1 MKMSIFSEGFA
12 VLLFA
17 ALVSWA
23 GISIGHATAESRN
36 TAVGDKADIEAVK
49 QVELDL
55 GNFQI
60 SGDFDKYS
68 QLYADDFAVVGSS
81 GNVVNKKKL
90 LSTGFPDKLVW
101 FETGPI
107 DIEVFGNVAL
117 GQGVVREKRNE
128 NGKVTNPQ
136 LVWGDL
142 LEKRAG
148 KWVVVRSLSGD
159 LPNSF
164 KAVPDPSAAGE
175 IKKLEQDIGDAMV
188 AVDLEKL
195 NQVYADDWATVGSSG
210 KLFRKED
217 LLEDFKSGE
226 YKLVSFELGPMNVQ
240 AFGNVAVVQAGVKE
254 KRIQDG
260 KDYSGQF
267 AFVDLF
273 EKRSGKWVIVRTL
286 SARQSWG
293 NWKM

>member
-1 MKMSIFSEGFA
+1 MKKSIFSQGFA

-23 GISIGHATAESRN
+23 GISIWGAAAKSRN
-36 TAVGDKADIEAVK
+36 TPVGDKADIEAVK

-68 QLYADDFAVVGSS
+68 QLYADDFAIVVSS

-90 LSTGFPDKLVW
+90 LSAGFPDKLVW

-107 DIEVFGNVAL
+107 DIQVFGNVAL

-148 KWVVVRSLSGD
+148 KWVVVRSLGGD
-159 LPNSF
+159 LPDSF
-164 KAVPDPSAAGE
+164 KAVPDPSAAEE

-195 NQVYADDWATVGSSG
+195 NQAYADDFATIGSSG

-217 LLEDFKSGE
+217 FLHDFKSGE
-226 YKLVSFELGPMNVQ
+226 HKLVSFELGPVNVQ
-240 AFGNVAVVQAGVKE
+240 AFGNVAVAQAGVKE

-260 KDYSGQF
+260 KDFSGQF

-286 SARQSWG
+286 SARPS
-293 NWKM
+293 

>member
-1 MKMSIFSEGFA
+1 MKKSIFSQGFA

-23 GISIGHATAESRN
+23 GFSIRDAAAKSGN
-36 TAVGDKADIEAVK
+36 TPVGDTTDIEAVK

-60 SGDFDKYS
+60 SGDFDKFG
-68 QLYADDFAVVGSS
+68 QLYADDFAIVGSS
-81 GNVVNKKKL
+81 GNIVSKKKL
-90 LSTGFPDKLVW
+90 LSKGFPDKLEW

-107 DIEVFGNVAL
+107 DIQVFGNVAL

-128 NGKVTNPQ
+128 KGKVTNPQ
-136 LVWGDL
+136 LVWADL
-142 LEKRAG
+142 LEKRTG
-148 KWVVVRSLSGD
+148 KSVVVRSLSGD
-159 LPNSF
+159 LPDSF
-164 KAVPDPSAAGE
+164 KAVPDPSAAEE

-188 AVDLEKL
+188 AGDLEKL
-195 NQVYADDWATVGSSG
+195 NLAYADDFATIGSSG
-210 KLFRKED
+210 KLFRRKD
-217 LLEDFKSGE
+217 LLDDFKSGE
-226 YKLVSFELGPMNVQ
+226 HKLVSFELGPVNVQ
-240 AFGNVAVVQAGVKE
+240 AFGNVAVAQAGVKE

-260 KDYSGQF
+260 KDYSGQS

-286 SARQSWG
+286 SARPS
-293 NWKM
+293 

>member
-1 MKMSIFSEGFA
+1 MKKSIFSQGFV

-17 ALVSWA
+17 ALLLSA
-23 GISIGHATAESRN
+23 SFIIRNAAAKSRN
-36 TAVGDKADIEAVK
+36 TPVGDTADIEAVK

-68 QLYADDFAVVGSS
+68 QLYADDFAIVGTS
-81 GNVVNKKKL
+81 GNVVSKKKL
-90 LSTGFPDKLVW
+90 LSTGFPDKLQW

-107 DIEVFGNVAL
+107 DIQIFGNVAL
-117 GQGVVREKRNE
+117 GQGVVRERRNE
-128 NGKVTNPQ
+128 KGKVTNPQ
-136 LVWGDL
+136 LVWADL

-159 LPNSF
+159 LPDSF
-164 KAVPDPSAAGE
+164 KAVPDPSAAEE
-175 IKKLEQDIGDAMV
+175 IKKLEQNIGDAMV
-188 AVDLEKL
+188 AVNLEKL
-195 NQVYADDWATVGSSG
+195 NQAYADDFVTIGSSG

-217 LLEDFKSGE
+217 LLDDFKSGAH
-226 YKLVSFELGPMNVQ
+226 KLVSFELGPVNVQ
-240 AFGNVAVVQAGVKE
+240 AFGNVAVAQAGVKE

-286 SARQSWG
+286 SARAS
-293 NWKM
+293 

>member
-1 MKMSIFSEGFA
+1 MKKSIFSHGFA

-17 ALVSWA
+17 ALVSSA
-23 GISIGHATAESRN
+23 GFSIRDTAAKSRN
-36 TAVGDKADIEAVK
+36 TPVGDTADIEAVK

-60 SGDFDKYS
+60 SGDFDRYS
-68 QLYADDFAVVGSS
+68 QLYADDFAIVGSS

-90 LSTGFPDKLVW
+90 LSSGFPDKLEW

-107 DIEVFGNVAL
+107 DIQVFGNVAL

-128 NGKVTNPQ
+128 KGKVTNPQ
-136 LVWGDL
+136 LVWADL

-159 LPNSF
+159 LPDSF
-164 KAVPDPSAAGE
+164 KAVPDPSAAEE

-195 NQVYADDWATVGSSG
+195 KLAYADDFATIGSSG
-210 KLFRKED
+210 KLFRKAD
-217 LLEDFKSGE
+217 LLDDFKSGE
-226 YKLVSFELGPMNVQ
+226 HKLVSFELGPVNVQ
-240 AFGNVAVVQAGVKE
+240 AFGNVAVAQAGVKE

-260 KDYSGQF
+260 KDYSGQS

-286 SARQSWG
+286 SARPS
-293 NWKM
+293 

>member
-1 MKMSIFSEGFA
+1 MKKRVFSQWFV
-12 VLLFA
+12 VLLLFSAFA
-17 ALVSWA
+17 SWA
-23 GISIGHATAESRN
+23 AIRAGDAAAKSRN
-36 TAVGDKADIEAVK
+36 TPVGNTADIEAVT
-49 QVELDL
+49 QAELDL

-68 QLYADDFAVVGSS
+68 RLYADDFAIVGSS

-90 LSTGFPDKLVW
+90 LSKGFPDKLEW

-107 DIEVFGNVAL
+107 DIQVFGNVAL

-159 LPNSF
+159 LPDSF
-164 KAVPDPSAAGE
+164 KALPDPSAAEE

-195 NQVYADDWATVGSSG
+195 NKAYADDWATVGSSG
-210 KLFRKED
+210 KLYRKEG
-217 LLEDFKSGE
+217 LLGDFKTGE

-240 AFGNVAVVQAGVKE
+240 AFADVAVVQAGVKE
-254 KRIQDG
+254 KAIEDG
-260 KDYSGQF
+260 KNISRQV
-267 AFVDLF
+267 AFLDLF
-273 EKRSGKWVIVRTL
+273 EKRSGKWVMVRSL
-286 SARQSWG
+286 SKTVS
-293 NWKM
+293 

>member
-1 MKMSIFSEGFA
+1 MRRTTSIVF
-12 VLLFA
+12 VL
-17 ALVSWA
+17 
-23 GISIGHATAESRN
+23 ISLLPIIPSQVQSQTQSK
-36 TAVGDKADIEAVK
+36 DPADSEAVK

-68 QLYADDFAVVGSS
+68 QLYADDFAIVGSS
-81 GNVVNKKKL
+81 GNVVSKKKL

-107 DIEVFGNVAL
+107 DIQVFGNVAL
-117 GQGVVREKRNE
+117 GQGIVREKRNE

-159 LPNSF
+159 LPDSF
-164 KAVPDPSAAGE
+164 KAVPDPSAAEE

-195 NQVYADDWATVGSSG
+195 NQAYADDWATVGSSG
-210 KLFRKED
+210 KLYRKEG
-217 LLEDFKSGE
+217 LLNDFKSGE

-240 AFGNVAVVQAGVKE
+240 AFGNVAVVEASVKE
-254 KRIQDG
+254 KTIEDG
-260 KDYSGQF
+260 KDISRQV
-267 AFVDLF
+267 AFLDLF
-273 EKRSGKWVIVRTL
+273 EKRAGKWVIVRTL
-286 SARQSWG
+286 GARLS
-293 NWKM
+293 

>member
-1 MKMSIFSEGFA
+1 MRRTTNVVI
-12 VLLFA
+12 VL
-17 ALVSWA
+17 
-23 GISIGHATAESRN
+23 ISFIAFISSQSQAQSKD
-36 TAVGDKADIEAVK
+36 AADIEAVK

-68 QLYADDFAVVGSS
+68 QLYADDFAIVVSS

-128 NGKVTNPQ
+128 KGKVSNPQ

-159 LPNSF
+159 LPDSF
-164 KAVPDPSAAGE
+164 KAVADPSTAGE

-210 KLFRKED
+210 RLFRKDD
-217 LLEDFKSGE
+217 LLDDFKSGE
-226 YKLVSFELGPMNVQ
+226 HKLVSFELGPMNVQ

-254 KRIQDG
+254 KTIQDG
-260 KDYSGQF
+260 KDMSGQF
-267 AFVDLF
+267 VFMDLLK
-273 EKRSGKWVIVRTL
+273 KRAGKWVIVRTL
-286 SARQSWG
+286 GARVS
-293 NWKM
+293 

>member
-1 MKMSIFSEGFA
+1 MKKSIFSQGFA

-23 GISIGHATAESRN
+23 GFSIRDVAAKSGNAP
-36 TAVGDKADIEAVK
+36 VGDTTDIEAVK

-60 SGDFDKYS
+60 SGDFDKFG
-68 QLYADDFAVVGSS
+68 QLYADDFAIVGSS
-81 GNVVNKKKL
+81 GNIVSKKKL
-90 LSTGFPDKLVW
+90 LSKGFPDKLEW

-107 DIEVFGNVAL
+107 DIQVFGNVAL

-128 NGKVTNPQ
+128 KGKVTNPQ
-136 LVWGDL
+136 LVWADL

-159 LPNSF
+159 LPDSS
-164 KAVPDPSAAGE
+164 KAVPDPNAAEE

-188 AVDLEKL
+188 VVDLEKL
-195 NQVYADDWATVGSSG
+195 NQAYADDFATIGSSG

-217 LLEDFKSGE
+217 LLDDFKSGKH
-226 YKLVSFELGPMNVQ
+226 KLVSFELGPVNVQ
-240 AFGNVAVVQAGVKE
+240 AFGNVAVAQAGVKE

-267 AFVDLF
+267 VFVDLF

-286 SARQSWG
+286 SARPS
-293 NWKM
+293 

>member
-1 MKMSIFSEGFA
+1 MKKSIFSHGFA

-17 ALVSWA
+17 ALVSSA
-23 GISIGHATAESRN
+23 GFSIRDTAAKSRN
-36 TAVGDKADIEAVK
+36 TPVGDTADIEAVK

-60 SGDFDKYS
+60 SGDFDRYS
-68 QLYADDFAVVGSS
+68 QLYADDFGSS

-90 LSTGFPDKLVW
+90 LSSGFPDKLEW

-107 DIEVFGNVAL
+107 DIQVFGNVAL

-128 NGKVTNPQ
+128 KGKVTNPQ
-136 LVWGDL
+136 LVWADL

-159 LPNSF
+159 LPDSS
-164 KAVPDPSAAGE
+164 KAVPDPSAAEE

-188 AVDLEKL
+188 VVDLEKL
-195 NQVYADDWATVGSSG
+195 NQAYADDFATIGSSG
-210 KLFRKED
+210 KLFRKGD
-217 LLEDFKSGE
+217 LLDDFKSGKH
-226 YKLVSFELGPMNVQ
+226 KLVSFELGPVNVQ
-240 AFGNVAVVQAGVKE
+240 AFGNVAVAQAGVKE

-267 AFVDLF
+267 VFVDLF

-286 SARQSWG
+286 SARPS
-293 NWKM
+293 

>member
-1 MKMSIFSEGFA
+1 MKKSIFSQGFA
-12 VLLFA
+12 ALLFA

-23 GISIGHATAESRN
+23 GFSITDAAANSRN
-36 TAVGDKADIEAVK
+36 TAAGDTGDIEAVK

-68 QLYADDFAVVGSS
+68 QLYADDFAIVVSS
-81 GNVVNKKKL
+81 GNVINKKKL
-90 LSTGFPDKLVW
+90 LSDGFPDKLEW

-107 DIEVFGNVAL
+107 DIQVFGNVAL
-117 GQGVVREKRNE
+117 GQGIVREKRNE

-136 LVWGDL
+136 LVWADL

-148 KWVVVRSLSGD
+148 KWLVVRSLSGR
-159 LPNSF
+159 LPDSV
-164 KAVPDPSAAGE
+164 KAVPDPSAAVE

-195 NQVYADDWATVGSSG
+195 NQAYADDFATIGSSG
-210 KLFRKED
+210 KLFHRED
-217 LLEDFKSGE
+217 LLEDFKSGKH
-226 YKLVSFELGPMNVQ
+226 KLVSFELGPVNVQ
-240 AFGNVAVVQAGVKE
+240 AFGDVAVAQAGVKE

-260 KDYSGQF
+260 KDDSGQF
-267 AFVDLF
+267 AFLDLF
-273 EKRSGKWVIVRTL
+273 KKRSGKWVIVRTL
-286 SARQSWG
+286 SARRS
-293 NWKM
+293 

>member
-1 MKMSIFSEGFA
+1 MKKSIFSQGFV

-17 ALVSWA
+17 ALLLSA
-23 GISIGHATAESRN
+23 SFIIRNAAAKSRN
-36 TAVGDKADIEAVK
+36 TPVGDTADIEAVK

-68 QLYADDFAVVGSS
+68 QLYADDFAIVGTS
-81 GNVVNKKKL
+81 GNVVSKKKL
-90 LSTGFPDKLVW
+90 LSTGFPDKLQW

-107 DIEVFGNVAL
+107 DIQIFGNVAL
-117 GQGVVREKRNE
+117 GQGVVRERRNE
-128 NGKVTNPQ
+128 KGKVTNPQ
-136 LVWGDL
+136 LVWADL

-159 LPNSF
+159 LPDSF
-164 KAVPDPSAAGE
+164 KAVPDPSAAEE

-188 AVDLEKL
+188 AGDLEKL
-195 NQVYADDWATVGSSG
+195 NLAYADDFATIGSSG
-210 KLFRKED
+210 KLFRKKD
-217 LLEDFKSGE
+217 LLDDFKSGE
-226 YKLVSFELGPMNVQ
+226 HKLVSFELGPVNVQ
-240 AFGNVAVVQAGVKE
+240 AFGNVAVAQAGVKE

-260 KDYSGQF
+260 KDYSGQS

-286 SARQSWG
+286 SARPS
-293 NWKM
+293 

>member
-1 MKMSIFSEGFA
+1 MKMITFSQGFA

-23 GISIGHATAESRN
+23 GISIGDAAAKSRN
-36 TAVGDKADIEAVK
+36 TPVGDTADIEAVK

-68 QLYADDFAVVGSS
+68 QLYADDFAIVGSS
-81 GNVVNKKKL
+81 GNVVDKKKL

-107 DIEVFGNVAL
+107 DIQVFGNVAL
-117 GQGVVREKRNE
+117 GQGIVREKRNE

-142 LEKRAG
+142 LKKRAG

-159 LPNSF
+159 LPDSF
-164 KAVPDPSAAGE
+164 KAVPDPSAAEE

-195 NQVYADDWATVGSSG
+195 NQAYADDWATVASSG
-210 KLFRKED
+210 KLYRKEG
-217 LLEDFKSGE
+217 LLDDFKSGK

-240 AFGNVAVVQAGVKE
+240 AFGNVAVVEASVKE
-254 KRIQDG
+254 KTIEDG
-260 KDYSGQF
+260 KDISRQV
-267 AFVDLF
+267 AFLDLF
-273 EKRSGKWVIVRTL
+273 EKRAGKWVIVRTL
-286 SARQSWG
+286 GARVS
-293 NWKM
+293 

>member
-1 MKMSIFSEGFA
+1 MRRTTSIFF
-12 VLLFA
+12 VLLS
-17 ALVSWA
+17 LLPIILTQVQSQTR
-23 GISIGHATAESRN
+23 SK
-36 TAVGDKADIEAVK
+36 DPADIEAVK

-68 QLYADDFAVVGSS
+68 QLYADDFAIVVSS

-107 DIEVFGNVAL
+107 DIQVFGNVAL

-164 KAVPDPSAAGE
+164 KAVPDPSAAEE
-175 IKKLEQDIGDAMV
+175 IKKLEQDVGDAMV
-188 AVDLEKL
+188 AVDLGKL
-195 NQVYADDWATVGSSG
+195 NQAYADDWATIASSG
-210 KLFRKED
+210 KLYRKEG
-217 LLEDFKSGE
+217 LLDDFRSGE
-226 YKLVSFELGPMNVQ
+226 HKLVSFELGPMNVQ
-240 AFGNVAVVQAGVKE
+240 AFANVAVVQAGVTE
-254 KRIQDG
+254 KRIQNG
-260 KDYSGQF
+260 KGISRQF
-267 AFVDLF
+267 VFMDLLK
-273 EKRSGKWVIVRTL
+273 KRAGKWVIVRTL
-286 SARQSWG
+286 GTRVS
-293 NWKM
+293 

>member
-1 MKMSIFSEGFA
+1 
-12 VLLFA
+12 
-17 ALVSWA
+17 
-23 GISIGHATAESRN
+23 
-36 TAVGDKADIEAVK
+36 
-49 QVELDL
+49 L

-68 QLYADDFAVVGSS
+68 QLYADDFAIVGSA
-81 GNVVNKKKL
+81 GDVVNKKKL

-159 LPNSF
+159 LPDSF
-164 KAVPDPSAAGE
+164 KAVPDPSAARE

-286 SARQSWG
+286 SARPS
-293 NWKM
+293 

>member
-1 MKMSIFSEGFA
+1 MKKKVFSRWFVA
-12 VLLFA
+12 LLLFSA
-17 ALVSWA
+17 FASWA
-23 GISIGHATAESRN
+23 AISVRDAAKSRN
-36 TAVGDKADIEAVK
+36 TPVGDAADIEAVK

-60 SGDFDKYS
+60 SGDFNKYS
-68 QLYADDFAVVGSS
+68 QLYADDFAIVGSS
-81 GNVVNKKKL
+81 GNVVDKKKL

-107 DIEVFGNVAL
+107 DIQVFGNVAL

-136 LVWGDL
+136 LVWADL

-148 KWVVVRSLSGD
+148 KWVVVRSLNGD
-159 LPNSF
+159 LPDSP
-164 KAVPDPSAAGE
+164 KAVPDPNAGGE

-195 NQVYADDWATVGSSG
+195 NQAYADDWATVGSSG
-210 KLFRKED
+210 KLYHKEG
-217 LLEDFKSGE
+217 LLDDFKSGE
-226 YKLVSFELGPMNVQ
+226 HKLVSFELGPMNVQ
-240 AFGNVAVVQAGVKE
+240 AFGSVAVVQASVKE

-260 KDYSGQF
+260 KDISGQF
-267 AFVDLF
+267 VFIDLLK
-273 EKRSGKWVIVRTL
+273 KREGKWVIVRTL
-286 SARQSWG
+286 GARVS
-293 NWKM
+293 

>member
-1 MKMSIFSEGFA
+1 MKKSTFSQGFA

-23 GISIGHATAESRN
+23 GISIWGAAAKSRN
-36 TAVGDKADIEAVK
+36 TPVGDKADIEAVK

-68 QLYADDFAVVGSS
+68 QLYADDFAIVGSS
-81 GNVVNKKKL
+81 GNVVNKKQL

-195 NQVYADDWATVGSSG
+195 NQVYADDWATVRSSG

-217 LLEDFKSGE
+217 LLDDFKSGE

-286 SARQSWG
+286 SARPS
-293 NWKM
+293 

>member
-1 MKMSIFSEGFA
+1 MKKSIFSQGFA

-23 GISIGHATAESRN
+23 GFSIRDAAAKSGNAP
-36 TAVGDKADIEAVK
+36 VGDMTDIEAVK

-60 SGDFDKYS
+60 SGDFDKFG
-68 QLYADDFAVVGSS
+68 QLYADDFAIVGSS
-81 GNVVNKKKL
+81 GNIVSKKKL
-90 LSTGFPDKLVW
+90 LSKGFPDKLEW

-107 DIEVFGNVAL
+107 DIQVFGNVAL

-128 NGKVTNPQ
+128 KGKVTNLQ
-136 LVWGDL
+136 LVWADL

-159 LPNSF
+159 LPDSS
-164 KAVPDPSAAGE
+164 KAVPDPNAAEE

-188 AVDLEKL
+188 VVDLEKL
-195 NQVYADDWATVGSSG
+195 NQAYADDFATIGSSG

-217 LLEDFKSGE
+217 LLDDFKSGKH
-226 YKLVSFELGPMNVQ
+226 KLVSFELGPVNVQ
-240 AFGNVAVVQAGVKE
+240 AFGNVAVAQAGVKE

-267 AFVDLF
+267 VFVDLF

-286 SARQSWG
+286 SARPS
-293 NWKM
+293 

>member
-1 MKMSIFSEGFA
+1 MKKSIFSHGFA

-23 GISIGHATAESRN
+23 GISIWGAAAKSRN
-36 TAVGDKADIEAVK
+36 PPVGDKADIEAVK

-68 QLYADDFAVVGSS
+68 QLYADDFAIVVSS

-195 NQVYADDWATVGSSG
+195 NQAYADDFATIGSSG

-286 SARQSWG
+286 SARPS
-293 NWKM
+293 

>member
-1 MKMSIFSEGFA
+1 MKKSIFSQGFV

-17 ALVSWA
+17 ALLLSA
-23 GISIGHATAESRN
+23 SFIIRNAAAKSRN
-36 TAVGDKADIEAVK
+36 TPVGDTADIEAVK

-68 QLYADDFAVVGSS
+68 QLYADDFAIVGTS
-81 GNVVNKKKL
+81 GNVVSKKKL
-90 LSTGFPDKLVW
+90 LSTGFPDKLQW

-107 DIEVFGNVAL
+107 DIQIFGNVAL
-117 GQGVVREKRNE
+117 GQGVVRERRNE
-128 NGKVTNPQ
+128 KGKVTNPQ
-136 LVWGDL
+136 LVWADL

-159 LPNSF
+159 LPDSF
-164 KAVPDPSAAGE
+164 KAVPDPSAAEE
-175 IKKLEQDIGDAMV
+175 IKKLEQNIGDAMV

-195 NQVYADDWATVGSSG
+195 NQAYADDFVTIGSSG

-217 LLEDFKSGE
+217 LLDDFKSGAH
-226 YKLVSFELGPMNVQ
+226 KLVSFELGPVNVQ
-240 AFGNVAVVQAGVKE
+240 AFGNVAVAQAGVKE

-286 SARQSWG
+286 SARAS
-293 NWKM
+293 